1 MFRQLLEGDGWTV
14 DTAENGSIALE
25 CASEHPPNLVLL
37 DLMMPVMDGFDF
49 LLEFN
54 CREEFRA
61 IPIIVVTAKDL
72 SADDRQRLIGGVER
86 VVAKGGLTRE
96 ELVEH
101 VRQFVAKHRSPA
113 SGDSHPPSEGE

>member
-25 CASEHPPNLVLL
+25 CASEYPPNLVLL

-61 IPIIVVTAKDL
+61 VPIIVVTAKDL

-86 VVAKGGLTRE
+86 VVAKGGLTKE

-101 VRQFVAKHRSPA
+101 VRQFVAKHRIPA
-113 SGDSHPPSEGE
+113 SRDLRPPSAGE